1 MIEEFNDE
9 IVKKATDNIFKHIKS
24 DYNIRGQ
31 IGSSDNTEMPKD
43 MRGAVFYQEIFQSG
57 IWEETDLTNASG
69 NGTIF
74 RDNDFL
80 KAKLD
85 NVSLQYCSFAEDV
98 FHACSFR
105 GSNFANSTL
114 VYCAIQD
121 SIIHGCSYVGTEF
134 YSGIIRNTRIDSSTF
149 ELCRF
154 HKTILEDL
162 DLRQVTLNYTFF
174 DKVTMNN
181 VCLPFLQIPYT
192 FNGLQYVFNTSDNIT
207 VSSHSSERSEL
218 TVKEYRE
225 MINDFVVFFNDQK
238 QYFPLVNCYIV
249 QNKWDLAL
257 LSNETGIKTSI
268 EKHDFRSLYFYC
280 IQAAQ
285 ILNMERKKRMLLYSE
300 ISKQL
305 SVTYLTG
312 GEYHQFCLYF
322 PMIKKLLFDVPNN
335 NPVLTMVIKTNIE
348 PEDYKNLGI
357 LLKALDEAAALCGV
371 SLDSKHVE
379 IRHNSP
385 NIIDYVSSGE
395 FQCLLSN
402 AASIY
407 HLLQPFL
414 TDFATIIT
422 IGTGAVTFGNYM
434 KERKDSPNKKAKKKK
449 ENSYSY
455 ITKLRKELKR
465 LYMGNGQENQ
475 KVLHI
480 GTNVENEFMEELIN
494 VRKNLKQSG
503 IEIAGLEIQFLNGE
517 DDVLDSLYQRSFQA
531 VKTED

>member
-257 LSNETGIKTSI
+257 LSNETG
-268 EKHDFRSLYFYC
+268 
-280 IQAAQ
+280 
-285 ILNMERKKRMLLYSE
+285 
-300 ISKQL
+300 
-305 SVTYLTG
+305 
-312 GEYHQFCLYF
+312 
-322 PMIKKLLFDVPNN
+322 
-335 NPVLTMVIKTNIE
+335 
-348 PEDYKNLGI
+348 
-357 LLKALDEAAALCGV
+357 
-371 SLDSKHVE
+371 
-379 IRHNSP
+379 
-385 NIIDYVSSGE
+385 
-395 FQCLLSN
+395 
-402 AASIY
+402 
-407 HLLQPFL
+407 
-414 TDFATIIT
+414 
-422 IGTGAVTFGNYM
+422 
-434 KERKDSPNKKAKKKK
+434 
-449 ENSYSY
+449 
-455 ITKLRKELKR
+455 
-465 LYMGNGQENQ
+465 
-475 KVLHI
+475 
-480 GTNVENEFMEELIN
+480 
-494 VRKNLKQSG
+494 
-503 IEIAGLEIQFLNGE
+503 
-517 DDVLDSLYQRSFQA
+517 
-531 VKTED
+531 

>member
-1 MIEEFNDE
+1 MSI
-9 IVKKATDNIFKHIKS
+9 I
-24 DYNIRGQ
+24 
-31 IGSSDNTEMPKD
+31 
-43 MRGAVFYQEIFQSG
+43 
-57 IWEETDLTNASG
+57 
-69 NGTIF
+69 
-74 RDNDFL
+74 
-80 KAKLD
+80 
-85 NVSLQYCSFAEDV
+85 
-98 FHACSFR
+98 
-105 GSNFANSTL
+105 NFAS
-114 VYCAIQD
+114 
-121 SIIHGCSYVGTEF
+121 
-134 YSGIIRNTRIDSSTF
+134 
-149 ELCRF
+149 
-154 HKTILEDL
+154 
-162 DLRQVTLNYTFF
+162 
-174 DKVTMNN
+174 
-181 VCLPFLQIPYT
+181 
-192 FNGLQYVFNTSDNIT
+192 
-207 VSSHSSERSEL
+207 
-218 TVKEYRE
+218 
-225 MINDFVVFFNDQK
+225 
-238 QYFPLVNCYIV
+238 
-249 QNKWDLAL
+249 
-257 LSNETGIKTSI
+257 
-268 EKHDFRSLYFYC
+268 
-280 IQAAQ
+280 
-285 ILNMERKKRMLLYSE
+285 
-300 ISKQL
+300 
-305 SVTYLTG
+305 
-312 GEYHQFCLYF
+312 
-322 PMIKKLLFDVPNN
+322 IKKLLFDVPNN